1 MAIKTVT
8 PSFFPLSFPLISCGH
23 AAGFLHRSCSLPRP
37 CIEAHRRHIRSP
49 PPTPGLMPSPLPCA
63 PAHVLILVSRLL
75 GTTNRARQARR
86 WTAASVHPARPPQAP
101 PGYGVATVGLL
112 AWRGT
117 RRYLPR
123 ILGPSPASSP
133 FELCRQTPASDA
145 TPAEQHRGE
154 LFPSLCRQIWI
165 GRLR

>member
-1 MAIKTVT
+1 MIFARQIRAFKPGIQCPVSSAIK
-8 PSFFPLSFPLISCGH
+8 PPIPAPFPLFQPCKSRGH
-23 AAGFLHRSCSLPRP
+23 AAGLPRRSCSLPRP
-37 CIEAHRRHIRSP
+37 SFEPLRRYRRSP

-63 PAHVLILVSRLL
+63 PPHMPILVSRLL
-75 GTTNRARQARR
+75 GTTNRAREARR

-123 ILGPSPASSP
+123 IPGPSPALSP
-133 FELCRQTPASDA
+133 FELR
-145 TPAEQHRGE
+145 R
-154 LFPSLCRQIWI
+154 
-165 GRLR
+165 